1 MTLVM
6 DNKGML
12 DKIGALWNIAIVY
25 GTSCWAYF
33 QPVHHLLEVLL
44 VVLLANFIARLIQS
58 ARRWKVRRSR
68 KRRFSLYRWFREVR
82 LVGILKEFFLSCFI
96 VMTLCVIYKTLS
108 IDEDDASAILVV
120 TKYGVYAA
128 LVAYVMLFL
137 NTIGEAFPDTYIVKV
152 FKSIFNRV
160 NILKLFGSAKS
171 LPDDAFDDIK
181 KIADDEVKDKS

>member
-12 DKIGALWNIAIVY
+12 DKIGVLWNIAIAY

-33 QPVHHLLEVLL
+33 QPVHYLLEVLL

-108 IDEDDASAILVV
+108 IEEDDASAILVV

-181 KIADDEVKDKS
+181 KIADDEVKNKS

>member
-6 DNKGML
+6 GNKGML
-12 DKIGALWNIAIVY
+12 DKIGASWNIAIVY

-58 ARRWKVRRSR
+58 ARKWKVRRSR

-108 IDEDDASAILVV
+108 IEEDDASAILVV

-181 KIADDEVKDKS
+181 KIADEEVKNKS

>member
-12 DKIGALWNIAIVY
+12 DKIGTLWNIAIVY

-68 KRRFSLYRWFREVR
+68 RRRFSLYRWFREVR

-108 IDEDDASAILVV
+108 IEEDDVSAILVV

-152 FKSIFNRV
+152 FKSIFSRV

-181 KIADDEVKDKS
+181 KIADEEVKDKS

>member
-12 DKIGALWNIAIVY
+12 DKIGALWNIAIIY

-68 KRRFSLYRWFREVR
+68 RRRFSLYRWFREVR

-108 IDEDDASAILVV
+108 IEEDDASAILVV

-152 FKSIFNRV
+152 FKSIFSRV

-181 KIADDEVKDKS
+181 KIADEEVKDKS

>member
-12 DKIGALWNIAIVY
+12 DKIGVLWNIAIAY

-33 QPVHHLLEVLL
+33 QPVHYLLEVLL
-44 VVLLANFIARLIQS
+44 VVLLANFIARFIQS

-108 IDEDDASAILVV
+108 IEEDDASAILVV

-137 NTIGEAFPDTYIVKV
+137 NTVGEAFPDTYIVKV

-171 LPDDAFDDIK
+171 LPDDAFNDIK
-181 KIADDEVKDKS
+181 KIADEEVKDKS

>member
-68 KRRFSLYRWFREVR
+68 RRRFSLYRWFREVR

-108 IDEDDASAILVV
+108 IEEDDASAILVV

-171 LPDDAFDDIK
+171 LPDEAFDDIK
-181 KIADDEVKDKS
+181 KIADEEVKDKS

>member
-68 KRRFSLYRWFREVR
+68 RRRFSLYRWFREVR

-108 IDEDDASAILVV
+108 IGEDDASAILVV

-152 FKSIFNRV
+152 FKSIFSRV

-181 KIADDEVKDKS
+181 KIADEEVKDKS

>member
-1 MTLVM
+1 MVQGGQAGRDTQGV
-6 DNKGML
+6 
-12 DKIGALWNIAIVY
+12 
-25 GTSCWAYF
+25 
-33 QPVHHLLEVLL
+33 
-44 VVLLANFIARLIQS
+44 
-58 ARRWKVRRSR
+58 
-68 KRRFSLYRWFREVR
+68 
-82 LVGILKEFFLSCFI
+82 FLSCFI

-108 IDEDDASAILVV
+108 IEEDDASAILVV

>member
-12 DKIGALWNIAIVY
+12 DKIGVLWNIAIAY
-25 GTSCWAYF
+25 ATSCWAYF

-108 IDEDDASAILVV
+108 IEEDDASAILVV

-137 NTIGEAFPDTYIVKV
+137 NTVGEAFPDTYIVKV

-181 KIADDEVKDKS
+181 KIADEEVKNKS

>member
-12 DKIGALWNIAIVY
+12 DKIGVLWNIAIAY
-25 GTSCWAYF
+25 GTACWAYF
-33 QPVHHLLEVLL
+33 RPVHHLLEVLL

-68 KRRFSLYRWFREVR
+68 RRRFSLYRWFREVR

-108 IDEDDASAILVV
+108 IEEDDASAILVV

-171 LPDDAFDDIK
+171 LPDDAFNDIK
-181 KIADDEVKDKS
+181 KIADEEVKNKS

>member
-1 MTLVM
+1 M

-12 DKIGALWNIAIVY
+12 DKIGVLWNIAIAY

-108 IDEDDASAILVV
+108 IEEDDASAILVV

-137 NTIGEAFPDTYIVKV
+137 NTVGEAFPDTYIVKV

>member
-12 DKIGALWNIAIVY
+12 DKIGALWNIAIAY
-25 GTSCWAYF
+25 GTSCWANF
-33 QPVHHLLEVLL
+33 QQVHHLLEVLL
-44 VVLLANFIARLIQS
+44 VVLLDIFIARLIQS

-108 IDEDDASAILVV
+108 IEEDDASAILVV

-181 KIADDEVKDKS
+181 KIADEEVKNKS

>member
-12 DKIGALWNIAIVY
+12 DKIGALWNIAIAY

-33 QPVHHLLEVLL
+33 HPVHHLLEVLL

-108 IDEDDASAILVV
+108 IEEDDASAILVV

>member
-6 DNKGML
+6 GNKGML

-108 IDEDDASAILVV
+108 IEEDDASAILVV

>member
-1 MTLVM
+1 M
-6 DNKGML
+6 K
-12 DKIGALWNIAIVY
+12 DKDMIERVGALWNIALAY
-25 GTSCWAYF
+25 GASCWAYF

-108 IDEDDASAILVV
+108 IEEDDASAILVV

-181 KIADDEVKDKS
+181 KIADEEVKDKS

>member
-12 DKIGALWNIAIVY
+12 DKIGALWNIAIAY
-25 GTSCWAYF
+25 STSCWAYF

-44 VVLLANFIARLIQS
+44 VVLLANFIAKLIQS
-58 ARRWKVRRSR
+58 ARRWKARRSR
-68 KRRFSLYRWFREVR
+68 RRRFSLYRWFKEVR

-108 IDEDDASAILVV
+108 IEEDDASAILVV

-152 FKSIFNRV
+152 FKGIFNRV

-181 KIADDEVKDKS
+181 KIADEEVKDKS

>member
-68 KRRFSLYRWFREVR
+68 RRRFSLYRWFREVR

-108 IDEDDASAILVV
+108 IEEDDASAILVV

-152 FKSIFNRV
+152 FKSIFSRV

-181 KIADDEVKDKS
+181 KIADEEVKDKS

>member
-12 DKIGALWNIAIVY
+12 DKIGALWNIAIAY
-25 GTSCWAYF
+25 STSCWAYF

-108 IDEDDASAILVV
+108 IEEDDASAILVV

>member
-12 DKIGALWNIAIVY
+12 DKIGALWNIAIAY
-25 GTSCWAYF
+25 STSCWAYF
-33 QPVHHLLEVLL
+33 QPVHHLLKVLL

-58 ARRWKVRRSR
+58 ARRWKARRSR
-68 KRRFSLYRWFREVR
+68 RRRFSLYRWFREVR
-82 LVGILKEFFLSCFI
+82 LVGILKEFSLSCFI

-108 IDEDDASAILVV
+108 IEEDDASAILVV

-152 FKSIFNRV
+152 FKGIFNRV

-181 KIADDEVKDKS
+181 KIADEEVKDKS

>member
-6 DNKGML
+6 YNKGML
-12 DKIGALWNIAIVY
+12 DKIGALWNIAIAY

-33 QPVHHLLEVLL
+33 QPVHYLLEVLL

-108 IDEDDASAILVV
+108 IEEDDASAILVV

-181 KIADDEVKDKS
+181 KIADEEVKDKS

>member
-12 DKIGALWNIAIVY
+12 DKIGALWNIAIAY
-25 GTSCWAYF
+25 STSCWAYF

-108 IDEDDASAILVV
+108 IEEDDASAILVV

-181 KIADDEVKDKS
+181 KIADEEVKDKS

>member
-1 MTLVM
+1 M
-6 DNKGML
+6 DSRGMV
-12 DKIGALWNIAIVY
+12 DKIGALWNIAIAY

-44 VVLLANFIARLIQS
+44 VVLLANFVARLIQS
-58 ARRWKVRRSR
+58 ARRWKARRSR
-68 KRRFSLYRWFREVR
+68 RRRFSVYRWLSEVR

-108 IDEDDASAILVV
+108 VEEDDASAILVV

-137 NTIGEAFPDTYIVKV
+137 NTIGDAFPDAYIVKV
-152 FKSIFNRV
+152 FKAILNRA
-160 NILKLFGSAKS
+160 NILKMFSSSKN
-171 LPDDAFDDIK
+171 LPDETFDDIRR
-181 KIADDEVKDKS
+181 IADDEVKGKS

>member
-12 DKIGALWNIAIVY
+12 DKIGVLWNIAITY

-108 IDEDDASAILVV
+108 IEEDDASAILVV

-181 KIADDEVKDKS
+181 KIADEEVKDKS

>member
-6 DNKGML
+6 DNNGML
-12 DKIGALWNIAIVY
+12 DKIGVLWNIAIVY

-108 IDEDDASAILVV
+108 IEEDDASAILVV

-181 KIADDEVKDKS
+181 KIADEEVKDKS

>member
-68 KRRFSLYRWFREVR
+68 RRRFSLYRWFREVR

-108 IDEDDASAILVV
+108 IEEDDASAILVV

-152 FKSIFNRV
+152 FKSIFSRV

>member
-1 MTLVM
+1 MTSVM

-12 DKIGALWNIAIVY
+12 DKIGALWNIAIAY

-33 QPVHHLLEVLL
+33 QPVHYLLEVLL

-58 ARRWKVRRSR
+58 ARKWKVRRSR

-108 IDEDDASAILVV
+108 IEEDDASAILVV

>member
-12 DKIGALWNIAIVY
+12 DKIGALWNIAIAY

-33 QPVHHLLEVLL
+33 QPVHYLLEVLL

-108 IDEDDASAILVV
+108 IEEDDASAILVV

>member
-12 DKIGALWNIAIVY
+12 DKIGVLWNIAIVY

-108 IDEDDASAILVV
+108 IEEDDASAILVV

-181 KIADDEVKDKS
+181 KIADEEVKDKS